1 MVKEKWGKKSSS
13 WQKVHY
19 SVCQS
24 FPSAARQISTVAL
37 SSLNN
42 DDSIVLG
49 DHCIPQLNDTKVI
62 NTFSSQSPF
71 YQFSERIRFI
81 HLCSQMGKYIPVSG
95 AILSPISLNIL
106 THQYIISSIFRNCLQ
121 KTKTTHKAMDRL
133 CESPWLQTINSISD
147 TAEQHGYKL
156 CFSVSPSFILFWC
169 FVFFSGLLDAHIEVA
184 LLVTMLPHTPV
195 PVTGLWSSAPNTS
208 LPVRTL
214 KCTTGLPDKTRGAF
228 ICRRFS
234 PPFSFSTLAFHISLH
249 HSLRALWS
257 AALLPL
263 CTVVEL
269 SRDCN
274 SAVEFRSKSQG
285 FWEWLLKVTIS
296 VTHIGN
302 VWAGGLG
309 NIKRVLC
316 IFLWNW
322 SSARLVMSWYAFLST
337 QVK

>member
-169 FVFFSGLLDAHIEVA
+169 FFFFRPAWCSYWSRSFGHNAATHSGPSNRPLKLSSKHLSASQDPQMHHW
-184 LLVTMLPHTPV
+184 TSRQDQRGFHLPTFQSSIFIFHTS
-195 PVTGLWSSAPNTS
+195 LSHFLTS
-208 LPVRTL
+208 LPKSFMVC
-214 KCTTGLPDKTRGAF
+214 CTAP
-228 ICRRFS
+228 
-234 PPFSFSTLAFHISLH
+234 SLYC
-249 HSLRALWS
+249 SW
-257 AALLPL
+257 
-263 CTVVEL
+263 
-269 SRDCN
+269 
-274 SAVEFRSKSQG
+274 
-285 FWEWLLKVTIS
+285 
-296 VTHIGN
+296 
-302 VWAGGLG
+302 
-309 NIKRVLC
+309 IK
-316 IFLWNW
+316 
-322 SSARLVMSWYAFLST
+322 
-337 QVK
+337 